1 MYASVIITTMNQARE
16 VKKKM
21 FKLARSFNDSF
32 FRLRFF
38 VFLFHFEKKH
48 RNELNRLILLLD
60 CVSETAAS
68 RR

>member
-38 VFLFHFEKKH
+38 VFLFHSEKKN